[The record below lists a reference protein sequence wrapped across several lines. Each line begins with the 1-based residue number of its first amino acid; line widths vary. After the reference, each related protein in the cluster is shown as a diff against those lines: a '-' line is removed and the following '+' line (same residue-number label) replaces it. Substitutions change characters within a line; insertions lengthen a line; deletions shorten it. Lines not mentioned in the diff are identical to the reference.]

1 MPITLMAQILALRT
15 GVEGS
20 LSSSGQPSVTTT
32 SGRFSGAHQLT
43 LPWQPGT
50 RVTAQVEGKLAN
62 GNALLRVGSLPFE
75 AKLPLPAQP
84 GERLELQ
91 YLGNSPRITFALVG
105 DNSAEPSQPPRPPL
119 VQISPGARALIGLL
133 QGAQPERPP
142 TGNALP
148 VRDPV
153 PLLPA
158 PPHESA
164 PLAAALKQALGLSG
178 LFYESHVASW
188 AAGER
193 PLPALLRE
201 PQGRLSSPEPTGRP
215 TAAGGSRTDKPGSPG
230 AALARVDGRGA
241 DAEAARAPVHP
252 QTLPHVAS
260 QLDALAYHHIV
271 WQGQAWPGQPI
282 EWRIDEPLSRDPGSD
297 GEPGWTTQLRL
308 TLPRLGE
315 VTADLALSAGGMR
328 LRVAAGN
335 DAAPA
340 LRNARGSLVAALE
353 QAGIRLMS
361 VTVAERD

>member
-1 MPITLMAQILALRT
+1 
-15 GVEGS
+15 
-20 LSSSGQPSVTTT
+20 
-32 SGRFSGAHQLT
+32 
-43 LPWQPGT
+43 
-50 RVTAQVEGKLAN
+50 
-62 GNALLRVGSLPFE
+62 
-75 AKLPLPAQP
+75 
-84 GERLELQ
+84 
-91 YLGNSPRITFALVG
+91 
-105 DNSAEPSQPPRPPL
+105 
-119 VQISPGARALIGLL
+119 LIGLL
-133 QGAQPERPP
+133 QSAQPERLH
-142 TGNALP
+142 TGNTLP

-201 PQGRLSSPEPTGRP
+201 PQGRLSSPESAGRT
-215 TAAGGSRTDKPGSPG
+215 TAAGGGSMDKPASPG

-252 QTLPHVAS
+252 QTLPQVAS

-271 WQGQAWPGQPI
+271 WEGQAWPGQPI
-282 EWRIDEPLSRDPGSD
+282 HWRIDEPPSRDPGSD
-297 GEPGWTTQLRL
+297 AEPGWTTQLRL

-315 VTADLALSAGGMR
+315 VTADLALSAGGLQ
-328 LRVAAGN
+328 LRVAASN

-340 LRNARGSLVAALE
+340 LRNAQGPLVAALE
-353 QAGIRLMS
+353 RGGVRLLS